1 MKNMDNRSDI
11 IKLQDKLTGVLIGLV
26 RATEGNERMLSEE
39 TDRIILE
46 GLVAG
51 NHIAALNEEVI
62 AGLIQRAEDE
72 RKRLIPN
79 CYYCASPCGR
89 TNNYDM
95 HNLWISDE
103 ESRSLRTA
111 LLYSIRGIAEYALVA
126 YMSGH
131 TDRSVI
137 EFFYRA
143 LYVVGMDEW
152 GVEELRSIINEVG
165 GISLKCRILYNR
177 TQSEVQRCDP
187 VISISQ

>member
-1 MKNMDNRSDI
+1 MNNETDI

-51 NHIAALNEEVI
+51 NHIAALNEEGI

-95 HNLWISDE
+95 YNLWISDE
-103 ESRSLRTA
+103 ESRALRTA
-111 LLYSIRGIAEYALVA
+111 ILYSIRGMAEYALPA
-126 YMSGH
+126 YMRGY
-131 TDRSVI
+131 TDSSVN

-143 LYVVGMDEW
+143 LYVVGMDDW

-165 GISLKCRILYNR
+165 EVNLKCRTLYCR
-177 TQSEVQRCDP
+177 ALPAPQ
-187 VISISQ
+187 